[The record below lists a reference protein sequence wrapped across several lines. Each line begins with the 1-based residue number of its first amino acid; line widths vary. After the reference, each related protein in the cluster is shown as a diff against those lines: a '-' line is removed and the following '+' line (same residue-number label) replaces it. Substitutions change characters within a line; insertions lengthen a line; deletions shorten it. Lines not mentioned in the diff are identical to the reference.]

1 MKTRNIFLLAL
12 TALLTVSCHSWDD
25 PSEEAGLKSIGNQY
39 IQATNVKTIAEIK
52 SSFQN
57 EINNNGLKQVTK
69 PTQIQGIVIG
79 DDAGSNLYKQI
90 YVQDATG
97 ALCISIN
104 KSGLFSETA
113 VGQCVMIELEGLYV
127 GGYGKQGQVGISY
140 TDPSK
145 ENATA
150 QVGRM
155 SRYTWDE
162 HFKLIPAIE
171 GLSVKPIT
179 LRSLESLDLAAD
191 CGKLVKLVGV
201 KLKNA
206 DGKIV
211 FAPSDGSAK
220 LVGGCVNRD
229 IDGMSNVV
237 VRTSTYAKFANEVM
251 PTEKVNITGIA
262 ARYNDTWQIMPRT
275 ADDIELTTGDEKTD
289 DDVPEV
295 DPAGT
300 GTEADPFNVAAAIAK
315 CQQTG
320 ETATEEIFF
329 VKGLVSADYT
339 VDSYKNAT
347 LVLVDALG
355 ATKAKFTAYR
365 VKGADGKGLK
375 EGYKIA
381 KGATVIVSGKLVNFR
396 GNTPETA
403 QNSGTLVSVNGQ
415 APELAE

>member
-381 KGATVIVSGKLVNFR
+381 KGATVIVSGKLVNYK
-396 GNTPETA
+396 GNTPETV

>member
-275 ADDIELTTGDEKTD
+275 ADDIELTTGNEKTD

-320 ETATEEIFF
+320 ETATEETYY
-329 VKGLVSADYT
+329 VKGIVSADYP

-365 VKGADGKGLK
+365 VKGVGGKNLK
-375 EGYKIA
+375 EGYMIA
-381 KGATVIVSGKLVNFR
+381 KGATVIVSGKLVNYK

-403 QNSGTLVSVNGQ
+403 TGGCLVSVNGQ

>member
-320 ETATEEIFF
+320 ETATEETYY
-329 VKGLVSADYT
+329 VKGIVSADYP

-365 VKGADGKGLK
+365 VKGVGGKNLK
-375 EGYKIA
+375 EGYMIA
-381 KGATVIVSGKLVNFR
+381 KGATVIVSGKLVNYK

-403 QNSGTLVSVNGQ
+403 TGGCLVSVNGQ

>member
-381 KGATVIVSGKLVNFR
+381 KVATVIVSGKLVNYK
-396 GNTPETA
+396 GNTPETV

>member
-1 MKTRNIFLLAL
+1 
-12 TALLTVSCHSWDD
+12 
-25 PSEEAGLKSIGNQY
+25 
-39 IQATNVKTIAEIK
+39 
-52 SSFQN
+52 
-57 EINNNGLKQVTK
+57 
-69 PTQIQGIVIG
+69 
-79 DDAGSNLYKQI
+79 
-90 YVQDATG
+90 
-97 ALCISIN
+97 
-104 KSGLFSETA
+104 
-113 VGQCVMIELEGLYV
+113 MIELEGLYV

-171 GLSVKPIT
+171 GLSIKPIT

-381 KGATVIVSGKLVNFR
+381 KGATVIVSGKLVNYK
-396 GNTPETA
+396 GNTPETV